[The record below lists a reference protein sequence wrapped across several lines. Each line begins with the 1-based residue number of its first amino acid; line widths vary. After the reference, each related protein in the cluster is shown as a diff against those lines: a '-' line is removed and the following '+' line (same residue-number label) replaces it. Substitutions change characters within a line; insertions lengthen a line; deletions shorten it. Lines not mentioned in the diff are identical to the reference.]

1 MIPSSENS
9 EDSTHKLLEM
19 INEISKVAAYKI
31 NIHESFAFL
40 YTNNG
45 ISERECKKKKVPF
58 KITPLKIKYL
68 GINLTKEVTGLYT
81 ENY

>member
-9 EDSTHKLLEM
+9 EDSTHKLLEL

-31 NIHESFAFL
+31 NIHKSFAFL

-45 ISERECKKKKVPF
+45 ISERECKKKKSTF
-58 KITPLKIKYL
+58 QNHTTQNKILRNKPDQGGERLKH
-68 GINLTKEVTGLYT
+68 
-81 ENY
+81 

>member
-1 MIPSSENS
+1 MVSCY
-9 EDSTHKLLEM
+9 LLEL

-31 NIHESFAFL
+31 NIHKSFAFL

-45 ISERECKKKKVPF
+45 ISERECKKKKKVPF

-68 GINLTKEVTGLYT
+68 GINLTKEATGLYT
-81 ENY
+81 ENYKILIKEI